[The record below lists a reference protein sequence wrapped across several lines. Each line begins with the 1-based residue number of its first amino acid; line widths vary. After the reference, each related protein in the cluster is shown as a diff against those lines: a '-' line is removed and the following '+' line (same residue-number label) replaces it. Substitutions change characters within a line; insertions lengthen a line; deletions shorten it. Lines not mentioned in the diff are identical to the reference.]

1 MSELPNFAELKNK
14 INSWDIDAEE
24 MLLKKIKIFTDNYN
38 LELGQFSRNLDSFDM
53 HLTTAEI
60 ENYKAYSQL
69 KNLSANQFMEDILEE
84 KTEQEQVP
92 QEEINKEKQNQ
103 NVLLDIESKKKA
115 VSISLQHLQ
124 EIISKKGKDKEV
136 IEDDTVS
143 VSSSRLNLDTFS
155 KYVRMPFIIGSEE
168 FKNDKTIGL
177 TLDKGENKEE
187 ENENNKKEENDSED
201 SDVEEFVA
209 DIPVDDK
216 VKAKWEEVKEKK
228 KQQKEKLK
236 NSQKVNEQNYEFEKD
251 KKPDKETDNGFL
263 VIENEDIIDNNNNTL
278 DKKPEPAQVQNI
290 VNQNNDN
297 NNNNLNNNNVA
308 NDNNKENNNAL
319 NNKNNL
325 NNKEENNN
333 KIIENNN
340 ENKKTKD
347 INSLK
352 KKNILDP
359 KLSNFLGGV
368 DLGDDDEDDYDM
380 DDGLFSRKNRA
391 FVPKPN
397 PIPIPNQNNNM
408 NMQPQMIE
416 MPQNNQLPIPNQ
428 NMKNMFGDESDDDDE
443 DEKPMK

>member
-236 NSQKVNEQNYEFEKD
+236 NSQNYEFEKD

-263 VIENEDIIDNNNNTL
+263 VIENEDILDNNNTL
-278 DKKPEPAQVQNI
+278 DKKNSGPVPPPPSPPPEPAQVQNI

-319 NNKNNL
+319 NNKNN
-325 NNKEENNN
+325 
-333 KIIENNN
+333 
-340 ENKKTKD
+340 
-347 INSLK
+347 
-352 KKNILDP
+352 
-359 KLSNFLGGV
+359 
-368 DLGDDDEDDYDM
+368 
-380 DDGLFSRKNRA
+380 
-391 FVPKPN
+391 
-397 PIPIPNQNNNM
+397 
-408 NMQPQMIE
+408 
-416 MPQNNQLPIPNQ
+416 
-428 NMKNMFGDESDDDDE
+428 
-443 DEKPMK
+443 